1 MNDPVNS
8 TGGVQ
13 PSQHPQHQPN
23 TKKEDVEVSYQQYQQ
38 TQNGLVNTA
47 AAYSDTQGP
56 TNANVQSPGNQEP
69 TNDNAQS
76 TSNQKDSDKSSDS
89 DDPKAQ
95 EKQQVMKHMRSE
107 GQQRRQG
114 IKKEYQDEKQIAEES

>member
-1 MNDPVNS
+1 MSDPVNS

-38 TQNGLVNTA
+38 TQDGLVDTA

-56 TNANVQSPGNQEP
+56 TS
-69 TNDNAQS
+69 DKSQS
-76 TSNQKDSDKSSDS
+76 TGNQKDSDKTSDS

-107 GQQRRQG
+107 GQKRRQG